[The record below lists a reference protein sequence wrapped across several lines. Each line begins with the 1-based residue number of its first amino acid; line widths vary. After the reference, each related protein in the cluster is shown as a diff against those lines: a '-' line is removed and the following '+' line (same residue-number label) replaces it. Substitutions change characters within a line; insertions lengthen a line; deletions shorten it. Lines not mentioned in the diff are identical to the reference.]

1 MAYPPVPNTSSS
13 APAIEAMLRQV
24 TAGRDAL
31 QPGHAVDEHTVERI
45 VGRDEIGFVYLVH
58 DASGQ
63 PAALEEYLPRSL
75 AIRTDG
81 ATVRPRSAAE
91 QGLFSNGLRA
101 FLEEGHHL
109 SRIHH
114 PSLVHVMRSWTAHGT
129 GYRLRAW
136 ADGPTLR
143 EARPAMREPPDE
155 AWLRA
160 LLEPLLEALHAL
172 HDSALVHGD
181 VRPGRIVMREVGGP
195 LLLGF
200 GAARSAIAAEAPT
213 LIPWPEAEY
222 VPLELADP
230 GLAWP
235 RGAWTDLYG
244 LAAVARFAIS
254 GHPPPAAMLRAE
266 GMPTL
271 PLATL
276 VGELRQRHPSC
287 RYAPAL
293 LDALDAAFAVDPLQR
308 PRSVAEFVARQGG
321 TVEPAR
327 EVEGAES
334 VLPTLEEVVAAPPPP
349 TAAAATVAAT
359 PSAAH
364 ADTASVA
371 PAAAPASGTTGAA
384 GAAAAAHTAALGQAA
399 APSGGHA
406 HPPAAAATTATMAST
421 AAAQGPTTAPAATA
435 AAPLNISLPQLTDV
449 AEHWHASQPPAA
461 MKPRPKKD
469 GIRWRWVLAMGV
481 AAVFAVASFVSYWK
495 RLHETE
501 AVLSTVASPDEPAR
515 GATPRDDLPPALP
528 APPPAPA
535 RLGTTA
541 PVATPPVVTP
551 PAAAPK
557 PPPGARPAGEADS
570 PRSACMPRTEFAL
583 LLCMKAQCERPRFA
597 NHPQCDELRRS
608 GDLR

>member
-31 QPGHAVDEHTVERI
+31 QAGHVVGEHTVERI

-63 PAALEEYLPRSL
+63 PAALEEYLPRSI

-114 PSLVHVMRSWTAHGT
+114 PSLVHVLRSWTAHGT

-155 AWLRA
+155 VWLRA

-181 VRPGRIVMREVGGP
+181 VRPGRIVMRADGGP

-200 GAARSAIAAEAPT
+200 GAARSAIAADAPT

-287 RYAPAL
+287 RYPPAL

-321 TVEPAR
+321 TVESAR
-327 EVEGAES
+327 DAEGAES
-334 VLPTLEEVVAAPPPP
+334 VLPTLEEVVATPG
-349 TAAAATVAAT
+349 AT
-359 PSAAH
+359 PPGSPPAPEPRPVPAAH
-364 ADTASVA
+364 AAVGAAASMPA
-371 PAAAPASGTTGAA
+371 DANPITGAAAPAGPTGSGAA
-384 GAAAAAHTAALGQAA
+384 GGAGLARPPVAVPPVAVASFGA
-399 APSGGHA
+399 
-406 HPPAAAATTATMAST
+406 PPAAGPSPGTGST
-421 AAAQGPTTAPAATA
+421 AGAGA

-449 AEHWHASQPPAA
+449 ADDWHASQPPTHS
-461 MKPRPKKD
+461 KPRPKPE
-469 GIRWRWVLAMGV
+469 GVRWRWVLAMAV
-481 AAVFAVASFVSYWK
+481 VAVFAVASFVSYWK
-495 RLHETE
+495 RVHETE
-501 AVLSTVASPDEPAR
+501 AVLSTVSPPEGAGPGAS
-515 GATPRDDLPPALP
+515 PRDDLPPLPSVPTAPADLPPPRAGTVPPAATPPAVPKP
-528 APPPAPA
+528 APPA
-535 RLGTTA
+535 R
-541 PVATPPVVTP
+541 ATP
-551 PAAAPK
+551 
-557 PPPGARPAGEADS
+557 EADS
-570 PRSACMPRTEFAL
+570 PRSVCMPRTEFAL